1 MRYKADIRSI
11 AFVLSYFALVGLAYA
26 LELPWWGWVGFAV
39 VLSLLSF
46 FCAVITHNTVH
57 SPVFTSRGMNSLFQV
72 ALSLTYG
79 HPVSMYVPGHN
90 LSHHKYT
97 QQTRDRMRTD
107 KLRFRWNLLNQ
118 VFFSFVVGPIIFRDN
133 ARFAKAMRTK
143 NPKWYRQ
150 FLLELVVYL
159 GFLVTLAVIDPVKL
173 WGFVPL
179 KFLVFV
185 MIPHQYAAWGIMG
198 INFVQHDGCDGAHP
212 YNHSRNFVGKLV
224 NWFTFN
230 NGFHGMHHMRPGLHW
245 SLLPEAHAKELAPHI
260 HPALDRRSLLLYLI
274 EAYVWPGTRKNYDG
288 TDYVLPPPREDE
300 DWMPATL
307 RKELDIYDA
316 DYVPQSGESA
326 LSVASGG

>member
-1 MRYKADIRSI
+1 MLRYSADARSI
-11 AFVLSYFALVGLAYA
+11 AFVLTYFGLIGVLFAVD
-26 LELPWWGWVGFAV
+26 LPWYAWIPAAG
-39 VLSLLSF
+39 VLCLLSF

-57 SPVFTSRGMNSLFQV
+57 CPVFTSRPLNGLFQI

-97 QQTRDRMRTD
+97 QQARDRMRTD

-118 VFFSFVVGPIIFRDN
+118 VFFSFIVGPIIFRDN

-150 FLLELVVYL
+150 FMLELVVYL
-159 GFLVTLAVIDPVKL
+159 AFLAVLAILD
-173 WGFVPL
+173 WR
-179 KFLVFV
+179 KFIVFV

-198 INFVQHDGCDGAHP
+198 INFVQHDGCDGEHP
-212 YNHSRNFVGKLV
+212 YNHSRNFKGALL

-230 NGFHGMHHMRPGLHW
+230 NGYHGMHHMRPGLHW
-245 SLLPEAHAKELAPHI
+245 SLLPEAHEKELAPHV
-260 HPALDRRSLLLYLI
+260 HPELDRRALLPYLFQ
-274 EAYVWPGTRKNYDG
+274 AYVWPGQRKNYDG

-307 RKELDIYDA
+307 KKELDIYDA
-316 DYVPQSGESA
+316 DYVPADAPEARAAG
-326 LSVASGG
+326 

>member
-1 MRYKADIRSI
+1 MRYKADLRSV
-11 AFVLSYFALVGLAYA
+11 AFVVTNFARVGLAYA
-26 LELPWWGWVGFAV
+26 LDLPWWGWVGFAV
-39 VLSLLSF
+39 VLCLLSF

-57 SPVFTSRGMNSLFQV
+57 CPVFRSRGMNSLFQV

-97 QQTRDRMRTD
+97 QQAKDRMRTD

-118 VFFSFVVGPIIFRDN
+118 VFFSFIVGPVIFRDN
-133 ARFAKAMRTK
+133 ARFAKAMKTK

-150 FLLELVVYL
+150 FLIELVVYVA
-159 GFLVTLAVIDPVKL
+159 FLVTLALVDPVKL

-198 INFVQHDGCDGAHP
+198 INFVQHDGCDGEHP
-212 YNHSRNFVGKLV
+212 HNHSRNFVGALL

-230 NGFHGMHHMRPGLHW
+230 NGYHGMHHMRPGLHW
-245 SLLPEAHAKELAPHI
+245 SLLPKAHAKELAPHI
-260 HPALDRRSLLLYLI
+260 HPALDQRSLLAYLLK
-274 EAYVWPGTRKNYDG
+274 AYVWPGKRLNYDG
-288 TDYVLPPPREDE
+288 TEYELPPPREDE

-307 RKELDIYDA
+307 RPELDIYDA
-316 DYVPQSGESA
+316 DYVRQQAGA
-326 LSVASGG
+326 AS